1 MQLSNPVLSLTL
13 FALVAGSFL
22 LGLGLAKYFLRR
34 QSSTVKTPESV
45 LKWFLGSKEGAFLLN
60 ENGFFTA
67 INQGFEAITGYPATA
82 LLGKQ
87 LSLLQ
92 SSHHEQSFYQQIWQ
106 TLQDSGEW
114 EGQIW
119 LKLFSNND
127 GLFRIHLSRQSQTN
141 GFLGIIQPI
150 AESYT
155 SRSTDALEMDN
166 VTHIESRH
174 GFLFRLEH
182 NLEEFDWNSHSI
194 AIVAVDIANF
204 KKINSSF
211 GHLAGDTFLEL
222 FATRLLEHES
232 EEHHFARL
240 GGDEFLV
247 EIRQKCPVIQLQ
259 PFFDIMTSIVKN
271 PIQIHDESLFLSLF
285 MGVAIAEPELNAEM
299 LVKQADIALHQA
311 KQQKTPYIVFD
322 GKMQKQAMQDLTLSK
337 KLKVAIESSIIDVFY
352 QPKID
357 LSSKKIVGMEALAR
371 WKDEQGKFIPPG
383 VFIPLAEKNGLIN
396 HLFQIIVAK
405 TIKDMARIFLPIQ
418 PQIMVSIN
426 LSAHQFE
433 IQDLVQEITCRVDHE
448 NIPRERFEFEVTESV
463 FIANMEKTRA
473 TLQQFKQEG
482 FQLSLDDFGTGFSSL
497 TYLNY
502 LPFDTLKIDKSFVDP
517 VPLDPRMNALT
528 RSIINLSHAINL
540 HCVAEGVETKD
551 QMEFLAELGCDFCQG
566 YFYSPP
572 VHRDAFEQLLR
583 KQNS

>member
-1 MQLSNPVLSLTL
+1 
-13 FALVAGSFL
+13 
-22 LGLGLAKYFLRR
+22 
-34 QSSTVKTPESV
+34 
-45 LKWFLGSKEGAFLLN
+45 
-60 ENGFFTA
+60 
-67 INQGFEAITGYPATA
+67 
-82 LLGKQ
+82 
-87 LSLLQ
+87 
-92 SSHHEQSFYQQIWQ
+92 
-106 TLQDSGEW
+106 
-114 EGQIW
+114 
-119 LKLFSNND
+119 
-127 GLFRIHLSRQSQTN
+127 
-141 GFLGIIQPI
+141 
-150 AESYT
+150 
-155 SRSTDALEMDN
+155 
-166 VTHIESRH
+166 
-174 GFLFRLEH
+174 
-182 NLEEFDWNSHSI
+182 
-194 AIVAVDIANF
+194 
-204 KKINSSF
+204 
-211 GHLAGDTFLEL
+211 
-222 FATRLLEHES
+222 
-232 EEHHFARL
+232 
-240 GGDEFLV
+240 
-247 EIRQKCPVIQLQ
+247 
-259 PFFDIMTSIVKN
+259 
-271 PIQIHDESLFLSLF
+271 
-285 MGVAIAEPELNAEM
+285 M

-337 KLKVAIESSIIDVFY
+337 KLKIAIESNIIDVFY

-357 LSSKKIVGMEALAR
+357 LYTKKIVGMEALAR

-517 VPLDPRMNALT
+517 VPQDSRMNALT

-540 HCVAEGVETKD
+540 HCVAEGVESKD

-583 KQNS
+583 KQNA